1 MSRITAKRLAKL
13 IEKRWPH
20 LVVKVESWKSS
31 TDRSIGRLRW
41 PGKGRTGSRITVEQY
56 DLNEVYRF
64 KTLLDHRNSET
75 YRRLTE
81 VVEWMRSYAK
91 SRGERIPKSWQGINV
106 YDNPTWEQL
115 TGGKEP

>member
-20 LVVKVESWKSS
+20 LFVKVESWKSS

-41 PGKGRTGSRITVEQY
+41 PGKGRTGSRLSIYEMQFDGMPETQPIHVH
-56 DLNEVYRF
+56 
-64 KTLLDHRNSET
+64 KNSET

-91 SRGERIPKSWQGINV
+91 SRGERVPKSWQGIYS